1 MSLLYEYSHQLR
13 QGMHAQK
20 LGAFINFEKSKKS
33 RDFVLQILFL
43 CFVMYGAVI
52 IMNLLVALMTN
63 VLDMNK
69 AQVMIITQRVEELGE
84 RLELP
89 ILGLFNSC
97 KEGLTFYIS
106 SKTTTDPVQ
115 SSIKDD
121 ISLEEFPKDPEE
133 NHQTPIVTVRK
144 FFF

>member
-1 MSLLYEYSHQLR
+1 
-13 QGMHAQK
+13 
-20 LGAFINFEKSKKS
+20 
-33 RDFVLQILFL
+33 
-43 CFVMYGAVI
+43 MYGAVI

-97 KEGLTFYIS
+97 KEGLTSFIS
-106 SKTTTDPVQ
+106 SKTTTDPVL
-115 SSIKDD
+115 IKNDA
-121 ISLEEFPKDPEE
+121 ISLEKFPKDPEDFKEEPVE
-133 NHQTPIVTVRK
+133 NHPTPIVTVRK